1 MIKML
6 KILIR
11 GIESWSTFLKKQS
24 AWDRIVRQC
33 KGGTLWLQLFKDML
47 CNSVFFNTFL
57 AKNLSQ
63 TDWQN
68 LNWLRFLSYSKIVL
82 RFFIYCAKIMLRVF
96 HMLRFLRY
104 FIRLI
109 LASKQGNHL
118 DNYSNLKKKS
128 RCARLWIIAI

>member
-1 MIKML
+1 MSYYK
-6 KILIR
+6 
-11 GIESWSTFLKKQS
+11 SF
-24 AWDRIVRQC
+24 
-33 KGGTLWLQLFKDML
+33 
-47 CNSVFFNTFL
+47 SVFFNTFL

-118 DNYSNLKKKS
+118 DNYSNLKKNRAARAYESLSDIKFSSGAFGANKS
-128 RCARLWIIAI
+128 N

>member
-1 MIKML
+1 ME
-6 KILIR
+6 KIATTVPI
-11 GIESWSTFLKKQS
+11 
-24 AWDRIVRQC
+24 
-33 KGGTLWLQLFKDML
+33 
-47 CNSVFFNTFL
+47 SVFFNTFL

-118 DNYSNLKKKS
+118 DNYSNLKKN
-128 RCARLWIIAI
+128 RAARAYESLLFNNR